1 MFLLPLVISLVPV
14 VGGKARFYNIGAYLH
29 QIIPEVL
36 LLLRCLVCP
45 ALLVVP
51 PVLRVGHGS
60 LMLRRLEAVLALQ
73 RAQQPREAVLLQL
86 VQGQGLVPQA
96 RKSAVHV
103 GHGLLVA
110 LLGHAVCVAGA
121 VPAAQGCCARSGVLS
136 RRPGICLRAR
146 AVLPVE
152 FAVRA
157 YVIARI
163 AGRAHAVQC
172 LVDPV
177 GVVALVRPRHRVL
190 RVLLRRLRVLVSL
203 EYAHL

>member
-36 LLLRCLVCP
+36 LFLRCLVCP

-86 VQGQGLVPQA
+86 VHGQGLVPQA

-103 GHGLLVA
+103 RHGLLVA

-136 RRPGICLRAR
+136 RRPGIRLRAR